1 VVEDGRSGARRRH
14 WDDAYATHGV
24 DGVSWYQAV
33 PSVSLDLIDELRVT
47 RDAGVIDVGGGA
59 SFVADGLVARG
70 YSDVT
75 VLDISASALEST

>member
-1 VVEDGRSGARRRH
+1 VAEEGRLGAWRRH
-14 WDDAYATHGV
+14 WEEAYATRGV

-33 PSVSLDLIDELRVT
+33 ASLSLALIDELGVT

-59 SFVADGLVARG
+59 SFLADELVARG
-70 YSDVT
+70 HSDVT